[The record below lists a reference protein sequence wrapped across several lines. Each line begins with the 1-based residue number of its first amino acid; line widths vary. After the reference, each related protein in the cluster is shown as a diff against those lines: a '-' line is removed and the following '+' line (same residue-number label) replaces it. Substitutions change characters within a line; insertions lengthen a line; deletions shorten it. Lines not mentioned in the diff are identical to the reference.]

1 LPGCDRVSSSST
13 ILFIMPRRQPGQ
25 HLAARLERCTIFP
38 ERDRPAE
45 PANRPLNVGGGS
57 APGNAISSAATASF
71 DSGDL
76 NRMEREAP
84 MTDNGRS
91 PSPTTQRDLTRTV
104 LAVLLMALLIGAS
117 FWILRPFL
125 LSIIWAAMI
134 VVATWPMMLR
144 LQDRLR
150 SRALAVTIMSGA
162 MVLVF
167 VVPLVLAIQTLVDNA
182 DTIAGWMRTLASA
195 PIPPPPDW
203 VSRIPLVGA
212 KVAEGWTSIAAAG
225 KADLVARLAPHAAA
239 AAQWLADALGGVGI
253 LGVQFLLTVIIAVVI
268 YTQGEA
274 ARAGLIRFGRRLA
287 GDRGEGVV
295 VLAGQAIRAVALGVV
310 VTALAQTVLAGLGLA
325 VAGIPFAGLLTG
337 VILLLCIAQLGPLL
351 VLVPAV
357 IWLFW
362 NEQTAWGTALLVWTV
377 GVGTMDNLLR
387 PFLIR
392 KGADLPML
400 LIFAGVIGGLIAFGI
415 VGLFVG
421 PVVLAVTYTLLRDWA
436 GEQGAP

>member
-1 LPGCDRVSSSST
+1 
-13 ILFIMPRRQPGQ
+13 MKN
-25 HLAARLERCTIFP
+25 
-38 ERDRPAE
+38 DRPSLYAK
-45 PANRPLNVGGGS
+45 
-57 APGNAISSAATASF
+57 
-71 DSGDL
+71 
-76 NRMEREAP
+76 
-84 MTDNGRS
+84 
-91 PSPTTQRDLTRTV
+91 RDLTQTV
-104 LAVLLMALLIGAS
+104 LAVLLMVMLISAS
-117 FWILRPFL
+117 FWVLRPFL
-125 LSIIWAAMI
+125 LAIVWAAMI
-134 VVATWPMMLR
+134 VVATWPLMLR
-144 LQDRLR
+144 LQQRVR

-182 DTIAGWMRTLASA
+182 DTITGWLRTLATA
-195 PIPPPPDW
+195 PIPPPPEW
-203 VSRIPLVGA
+203 LSRIPLVGA
-212 KVAEGWTSIAAAG
+212 KVAEVWTSIAAAG
-225 KADLVARLAPHAAA
+225 KGELVARLAPHAAA
-239 AAQWLADALGGVGI
+239 AAEWLAGALGGIGM
-253 LGVQFLLTVIIAVVI
+253 LGLQFFLTVIIAVVM

-337 VILLLCIAQLGPLL
+337 VILLLCIAQVGPIL
-351 VLVPAV
+351 VLAPAV
-357 IWLFW
+357 IWLYW
-362 NEQTAWGTALLVWTV
+362 NDQTVWGTALLVWTI
-377 GVGTMDNLLR
+377 GVGTMDNILR

-421 PVVLAVTYTLLRDWA
+421 PVVLAVTYTLLKDWVGERDV
-436 GEQGAP
+436 P